1 MRERCLVKGASLGE
15 EAVLADSGRAGEVAA
30 RIGRVR
36 KVTFSASCQSSV
48 AVRHLHRVCNNSP
61 MPIENNFQHDEM
73 SRKNPGERITVRE
86 VTPTA
91 PSESSSGQD
100 AMAALGKR
108 LSHTGV
114 RVIVLLHGSIMGTDV
129 FGVQRLD
136 ELGGLKRGY
145 SRGVAGLD
153 ALLALMREG
162 SNGIS
167 PLPGRVKPPLAN
179 DDATKRLL
187 DEQIGDAGNFTH
199 TYLELM
205 TQSLNRGLDRPI
217 HCVRELWSC
226 EYHHLGRAM
235 AAVSMLG
242 RLRDWTETHKLS
254 QGDRILVQAHG
265 QAGLALALVS
275 NLLCVASSSSQT
287 RLLDLL
293 SVFASQVNR
302 PDVTSTIQ
310 RVAPLLSNGTLLN
323 GATLDV
329 VTFGMPVRYGWDP
342 SGLGKLLHIVN
353 HRNLRTDGKTWLSK
367 MELPQ
372 ITMEMPIA
380 WGGDYVQELA
390 VAGSDAVPTTEVA
403 KTANRAI
410 WELVEP
416 FDGFEGWLECA
427 RRAVRIPSE
436 GLGILVDY
444 KDSTGST
451 NVRDHY
457 YGHAAYTRLNM
468 MLFNTT
474 EIVQALYPVP

>member
-1 MRERCLVKGASLGE
+1 
-15 EAVLADSGRAGEVAA
+15 
-30 RIGRVR
+30 
-36 KVTFSASCQSSV
+36 
-48 AVRHLHRVCNNSP
+48 
-61 MPIENNFQHDEM
+61 MPIENSFQHDEM
-73 SRKNPGERITVRE
+73 SRKNPGERLTVRE
-86 VTPTA
+86 MTPSVL
-91 PSESSSGQD
+91 SESSSGQD

-108 LSHTGV
+108 LSHNGV
-114 RVIVLLHGSIMGTDV
+114 RLIVLLHGSIMGADI

-162 SNGIS
+162 NNGIS
-167 PLPGRVKPPLAN
+167 SLPGGLKPPLAN
-179 DDATKRLL
+179 DEQTKKLL
-187 DEQIGDAGNFTH
+187 DDRLGDAGNFTNG
-199 TYLELM
+199 YLELM
-205 TQSLNRGLDRPI
+205 KQSLNRGLDHPI

-226 EYHHLGRAM
+226 EHHHLGRGV

-242 RLRDWTETHKLS
+242 RLRDWVEAHKLG

-265 QAGLALALVS
+265 QAGLVLSLVS
-275 NLLCVASSSSQT
+275 NLLCVTATGSRT

-293 SVFASQVNR
+293 SAFASQVDR
-302 PDVTSTIQ
+302 PEITSTIQ

-323 GATLDV
+323 GAMLDV
-329 VTFGMPVRYGWDP
+329 VTLGMPVRYGWDP
-342 SGLGKLLHIVN
+342 SGLCKLLHIVN
-353 HRNLRTDGKTWLSK
+353 HRNMRTDGKTWLSK

-390 VAGSDAVPTTEVA
+390 VAGSDAVPATDAA
-403 KTANRAI
+403 KAVNKAL

-416 FDGFEGWLECA
+416 FDGFERWLECA

-436 GLGILVDY
+436 GLGVLADY
-444 KDSTGST
+444 QDSTGST

-457 YGHAAYTRLNM
+457 YGHAAYTRLSA

-474 EIVQALYPVP
+474 TIVHTLYS

>member
-1 MRERCLVKGASLGE
+1 
-15 EAVLADSGRAGEVAA
+15 
-30 RIGRVR
+30 
-36 KVTFSASCQSSV
+36 
-48 AVRHLHRVCNNSP
+48 
-61 MPIENNFQHDEM
+61 MPIENSFQHDEM
-73 SRKNPGERITVRE
+73 SRKNPGERLTVRE
-86 VTPTA
+86 VAPTA
-91 PSESSSGQD
+91 LSESPAGQD
-100 AMAALGKR
+100 EMAALGKR
-108 LSHTGV
+108 LSHAGV

-153 ALLALMREG
+153 ALLALMRDG

-167 PLPGRVKPPLAN
+167 PLPGGLKPPLAN

-187 DEQIGDAGNFTH
+187 DEQIGDAGNFTNA
-199 TYLELM
+199 YAELM
-205 TQSLNRGLDRPI
+205 RRSLNRGLDRPI

-226 EYHHLGRAM
+226 EHHHLGRAL

-242 RLRDWTETHKLS
+242 RLRDWVETYKLG

-265 QAGLALALVS
+265 QAGLVLALVS
-275 NLLCVASSSSQT
+275 NLLCVTATNSRT

-293 SVFASQVNR
+293 SAFTSRIDR
-302 PDVTSTIQ
+302 PDIASTIQ
-310 RVAPLLSNGTLLN
+310 RVAPLLLNGSLLN
-323 GATLDV
+323 EATLDV

-342 SGLGKLLHIVN
+342 SGIGKLLHIVN

-390 VAGSDAVPTTEVA
+390 VAGSDAVPTTEAA
-403 KTANRAI
+403 KAANKAV
-410 WELVEP
+410 WEMVEP
-416 FDGFEGWLECA
+416 FDGFERWLECA

-436 GLGILVDY
+436 GLGILADY
-444 KDSTGST
+444 KDSTGSM

-457 YGHAAYTRLNM
+457 YGHAAYTRMNA

-474 EIVQALYPVP
+474 EIVRTLYP

>member
-1 MRERCLVKGASLGE
+1 
-15 EAVLADSGRAGEVAA
+15 
-30 RIGRVR
+30 
-36 KVTFSASCQSSV
+36 
-48 AVRHLHRVCNNSP
+48 
-61 MPIENNFQHDEM
+61 MPIENSFQHDEM

-91 PSESSSGQD
+91 LPESPHGQE
-100 AMAALGKR
+100 AMARLGKHF
-108 LSHTGV
+108 SHAGV
-114 RVIVLLHGSIMGTDV
+114 RVIVLLHGSIIGTDV

-136 ELGGLKRGY
+136 DLGGLKRGY

-153 ALLALMREG
+153 ALLALMRES

-167 PLPGRVKPPLAN
+167 PLPGGLKPPLVN
-179 DDATKRLL
+179 DDATRKLL
-187 DEQIGDAGNFTH
+187 DEQIGDAGNFTNA
-199 TYLELM
+199 YMELM
-205 TQSLNRGLDRPI
+205 RQSLNRDLDRPV
-217 HCVRELWSC
+217 HCVRELWAC
-226 EYHHLGRAM
+226 EHHHLGRAM
-235 AAVSMLG
+235 AAVSLLG
-242 RLRDWTETHKLS
+242 RLRDWGETHQLD

-265 QAGLALALVS
+265 QAGLVLALVS
-275 NLLCVASSSSQT
+275 NLLCVTSASSRT
-287 RLLDLL
+287 RLLEIL
-293 SVFASQVNR
+293 SAFASQVNR
-302 PDVTSTIQ
+302 ADITSTIQ

-329 VTFGMPVRYGWDP
+329 VTYGMPVRYGWDP

-390 VAGSDAVPTTEVA
+390 VAGSDAVPTTEAA
-403 KTANRAI
+403 KAANKAL
-410 WELVEP
+410 WELVES
-416 FDGFEGWLECA
+416 FDGFERWLECA

-457 YGHAAYTRLNM
+457 FGHAVYTRLNT

-474 EIVQALYPVP
+474 EIVRTLYS